1 MLAEEHPDK
10 FAEALKYEQEHKDGR
25 QYTWNEGET
34 LLELLERK
42 DEIIAEHEKS
52 MAREQKKSA
61 GKKQSLAEV
70 LDSVLDEEDDA
81 LPCLACHL

>member
-42 DEIIAEHEKS
+42 DEIIAQHERA
-52 MAREQKKSA
+52 MARKQKESA
-61 GKKQSLAEV
+61 WKKQSLAQV
-70 LDSVLDEEDDA
+70 LDSVLDEEDDE
-81 LPCLACHL
+81 LPCLACQL

>member
-42 DEIIAEHEKS
+42 DEIIAQHKRA
-52 MAREQKKSA
+52 MAREKKSVPNLP
-61 GKKQSLAEV
+61 LAEV
-70 LDSVLDEEDDA
+70 LASVLDDEDDVS
-81 LPCLACHL
+81 PCLACHL